1 MHRAR
6 NEKFF
11 KGEKVISLRKCAI
24 PTFTYTDFDCYVS
37 AMYYVIQ
44 TNRFNMKYLTGLLN
58 SNLIK
63 FWLKNQG
70 KMQGDI
76 FQVDK
81 EPLLKIPVKVA
92 ETEIQEKIGNL
103 VLRLIEQIKLLKNS
117 LETCLEAIKLNYNL
131 QTIPS
136 KLNEFY
142 KMGINPF
149 KEELIGCGVE
159 IGIDKIE
166 TLMNWYKEKSS
177 MLLNI
182 EKDIQTL
189 ETAINQEI
197 YTLYNISA
205 EEIKIIE
212 GVG

>member
-1 MHRAR
+1 
-6 NEKFF
+6 
-11 KGEKVISLRKCAI
+11 
-24 PTFTYTDFDCYVS
+24 
-37 AMYYVIQ
+37 
-44 TNRFNMKYLTGLLN
+44 MKYLTGLLN

-70 KMQGDI
+70 KMQGDM

-103 VLRLIEQIKLLKNS
+103 VLRLIEQTKLLKNS

-142 KMGINPF
+142 KMSINPF
-149 KEELIGCGVE
+149 KDELAGMGID

-212 GVG
+212 GV